1 MPRRRPRVV
10 VSAGPT
16 REPLDRVRFLTSA
29 STGRMGFAVAEAC
42 RRAGQDVVLV
52 AGPTEVPPPR
62 GVQVVRVTTALEMR
76 AAVLSAFRRAD
87 ALVMTAAVSD
97 YSPARPRAGKW
108 KKGAARISLP
118 LVRNPD
124 ILAEAARGKGRRLCV
139 GFAVE
144 VEDALANARSKL
156 RRKRLDALCLCGPAA
171 FGADAADYRVLL
183 PDGSVTRLRGVR
195 KSRLAHWI
203 AELIDARCGE

>member
-62 GVQVVRVTTALEMR
+62 GVQVVRR
-76 AAVLSAFRRAD
+76 Q
-87 ALVMTAAVSD
+87 
-97 YSPARPRAGKW
+97 RPRQPQRPRDAQV
-108 KKGAARISLP
+108 
-118 LVRNPD
+118 VRRP
-124 ILAEAARGKGRRLCV
+124 RR
-139 GFAVE
+139 
-144 VEDALANARSKL
+144 R
-156 RRKRLDALCLCGPAA
+156 
-171 FGADAADYRVLL
+171 
-183 PDGSVTRLRGVR
+183 
-195 KSRLAHWI
+195 
-203 AELIDARCGE
+203 